1 MNCHILPVRVVD
13 LEAVVGQRRLGGE
26 LHSAVLADLADRLL
40 VVHRRNV
47 VLEPVRRR
55 ERLAALIA
63 IDPALHKPPL
73 SQVHSLKRKSVDDVK
88 YVLHQPRGSS
98 LTLCPLSPCLEA
110 SII

>member
-1 MNCHILPVRVVD
+1 MNSHILPVRIVD

-40 VVHRRNV
+40 VVHRRDV

-55 ERLAALIA
+55 ERFAALIA
-63 IDPALHKPPL
+63 IDPALHQPPL
-73 SQVHSLKRKSVDDVK
+73 SQVHSLKRKSVDDVNN
-88 YVLHQPRGSS
+88 QPRGSN